1 MYRYFLTKFVYQNNQ
16 LTKLMKNLTMKFNES
31 KNEAKGLSILQ
42 KIGICLLV
50 MTIIVYYVLSIQFLA
65 S

>member
-1 MYRYFLTKFVYQNNQ
+1 MKPNDGNN
-16 LTKLMKNLTMKFNES
+16 EP
-31 KNEAKGLSILQ
+31 KGLNVIQ

-50 MTIIVYYVLSIQFLA
+50 LTIIVYYVLSIQFLA